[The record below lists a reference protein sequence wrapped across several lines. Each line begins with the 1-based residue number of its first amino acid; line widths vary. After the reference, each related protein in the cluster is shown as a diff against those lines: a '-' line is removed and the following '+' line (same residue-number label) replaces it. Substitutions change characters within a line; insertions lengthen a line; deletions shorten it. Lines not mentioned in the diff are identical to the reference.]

1 MIKKT
6 ANLFKVKKENE
17 AIKDKIIRDIKSL
30 FEQQEEHY
38 YKPVRVLIFGIIIIL
53 KMKEAVIEIKTY
65 H

>member
-53 KMKEAVIEIKTY
+53 KMKEVVIEIKTY